1 MYMNKKRGSVVD
13 DILDIV
19 NTYYSEDKKRLQL
32 KALKKLVKL
41 TF

>member
-1 MYMNKKRGSVVD
+1 MD

-32 KALKKLVKL
+32 KALKKLVKR